1 MGVAVI
7 IPGIKFGNEYGK
19 VTLSGTRPVKAIE
32 ILADNSYTAPE
43 VQLSVRLNP
52 LTTTQ
57 RGVVWSITS
66 GGEYATID
74 ENGKLTVDSSASG
87 ASVTVKAMSYDN
99 HGVYDT
105 KTIILTYD
113 APVTLLEK
121 VSITGAPTLNTG
133 IRLSDAADSIEMKYK
148 VTGFSGHQG
157 TLWGSL
163 DEFSEAYTD
172 DSSVIIVDF
181 LADSD
186 RTPITKGTINTYN
199 ASTRLNNIVTDEF
212 TLNGGFRNGVSLT
225 ARNSISGAG
234 IQACE
239 DIHILSPES
248 SYAFQG
254 IDIYSFRFK
263 RDRNIGRQQRKC
275 IRLVKNHPGR
285 GRPCRGGQGILP
297 FRGWHHLFPGYP
309 HHPGIWIPYC
319 ELECGCLLCD
329 HSSERECDHQRIRHR
344 QEHLCPGCEC

>member
-19 VTLSGTRPVKAIE
+19 VTLSGTRPIKALE
-32 ILADNSYTAPE
+32 IIAESSYTAPE

-57 RGVVWSITS
+57 RGIIWSITS
-66 GGEYATID
+66 GGEYASID

-105 KTIILTYD
+105 KIIALTYD

-121 VSITGAPTLNTG
+121 VSISGAPTLNTG
-133 IRLSDAADSIEMKYK
+133 IRLSDATDSVEMKYK
-148 VTGFSGHQG
+148 VTGLSGHQG

-172 DSSVIIVDF
+172 DSSHIIVDF
-181 LADSD
+181 LSD
-186 RTPITKGTINTYN
+186 NDRSPITKGTIITYN
-199 ASTRLNNIVTDEF
+199 ASTRVGNIVTDEF
-212 TLNGGFRNGVSLT
+212 SLNGGYRNGVSLT
-225 ARNSISGAG
+225 ASNTVSGTG
-234 IQACE
+234 IQE
-239 DIHILSPES
+239 SENIHILSPES

-263 RDRNIGRQQRKC
+263 RGGVILHDFRAAVKGGVYGFYDTIGKTF
-275 IRLVKNHPGR
+275 ISNTGNT
-285 GRPCRGGQGILP
+285 GTITA
-297 FRGWHHLFPGYP
+297 
-309 HHPGIWIPYC
+309 
-319 ELECGCLLCD
+319 
-329 HSSERECDHQRIRHR
+329 
-344 QEHLCPGCEC
+344 